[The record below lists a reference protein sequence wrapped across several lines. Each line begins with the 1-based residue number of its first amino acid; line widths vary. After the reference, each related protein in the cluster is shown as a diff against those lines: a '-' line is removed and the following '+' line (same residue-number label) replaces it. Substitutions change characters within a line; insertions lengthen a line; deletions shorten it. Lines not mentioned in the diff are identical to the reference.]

1 LKGKDR
7 NIQDLLLEIESLKD
21 RLLEANSVI
30 DAIKE
35 GSVDALVVQNGGEPQ
50 IYSIES
56 ADYTYRILIE
66 KLGEGALSITAE
78 GLILY
83 CNDYFAKLINLP
95 SEQIT
100 GTYLHSY
107 FKSDEECYILVQS
120 ALLSGHSK
128 KEIDLKDK
136 GNNNN
141 KVSVTISMTNLQP
154 TVAAIGVVVTDLT
167 QKKKHEEE
175 LISYQHELEMKVEEL
190 NTTNKNLEQFIHVIS
205 HDLKEPLRKILMY
218 SSRLTSDGIG
228 EANINSINVIRSSS
242 KRLDSLVDDIVKF
255 ALSTKKDE
263 VGDVDLNEVLKDVAD
278 DLEFLIRER
287 VAVIDVDSLPT
298 IKGSNV
304 QMRQLFSNLIV
315 NAIKYGKKDIP
326 PAIKI
331 TQEYTDGTDNYGKPT
346 KFLKINIQDNGIG
359 MDKQYLSKIF
369 VIFQRL
375 HLRTEYSGNGIGLSI
390 CKKIMENHG
399 GKIEVDSNPGD
410 GSTFSLFFPVTN

>member
-1 LKGKDR
+1 LESRNKD
-7 NIQDLLLEIESLKD
+7 NKELLREIEGLKS
-21 RLLEANSVI
+21 RLFEVNGII

-66 KLGEGALSITAE
+66 KLGEGALSITNE
-78 GLILY
+78 GLVLY
-83 CNDYFAKLINLP
+83 CNEYFSRLINI
-95 SEQIT
+95 EAEKIT
-100 GTYLHSY
+100 GTYFSDCFRLPEQCDELIDAAL
-107 FKSDEECYILVQS
+107 KSG
-120 ALLSGHSK
+120 ASK
-128 KEIDLKDK
+128 GEVELKCDDI
-136 GNNNN
+136 NLP
-141 KVSVTISMTNLQP
+141 VTISMTNLHP
-154 TVAAIGVVVTDLT
+154 KVAAIGVVITDLT
-167 QKKKHEEE
+167 EKKKHEEE
-175 LISYQHELEMKVEEL
+175 LINYQHELEMKVEEL
-190 NTTNKNLEQFIHVIS
+190 NNTNKNLEQFIHVIS

-218 SSRLTSDGIG
+218 SSRLTTDGIG
-228 EANINSINVIRSSS
+228 EANLNSINVIRSSS

-287 VAVIDVDSLPT
+287 VAVIDVDALPI

-315 NAIKYGKKDIP
+315 NAIKYGKKEIP

-331 TQEYTDGTDNYGKPT
+331 TQEYVDGTDNYGKPAQ
-346 KFLKINIQDNGIG
+346 FLKINIQDNGIG

-399 GKIEVDSNPGD
+399 GKIEVDSEPD
-410 GSTFSLFFPVTN
+410 KGSTFSLFFPVNN